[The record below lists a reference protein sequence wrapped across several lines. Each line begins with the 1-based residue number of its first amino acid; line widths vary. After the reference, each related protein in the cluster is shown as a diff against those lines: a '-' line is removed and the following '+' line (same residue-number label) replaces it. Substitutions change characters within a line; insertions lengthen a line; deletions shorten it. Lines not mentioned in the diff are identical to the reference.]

1 METLF
6 NPGKDIPTSTNVNK
20 SSMPDNFHTTYVLA
34 AIATIKEH
42 IDKDPFKFKLSS
54 DILNHLNSPNRNLL
68 EKAFRDVYGDGI
80 KTYQVKA
87 RLNAGKILIMKGMP
101 KKLVAHKCLY
111 GSSSSF
117 TTAFKRQFGMTPSEW
132 ERTIDIK
139 DLEDLHKDK

>member
-6 NPGKDIPTSTNVNK
+6 NPGKDIPTSTNINNHP
-20 SSMPDNFHTTYVLA
+20 MPVNFHTTYILA

-54 DILNHLNSPNRNLL
+54 DILNHLNSPNRNIL
-68 EKAFRDVYGDGI
+68 EKAFKDVYGDGI

-139 DLEDLHKDK
+139 DLEDLHNDK